1 MTSLAKGIF
10 IVGAKRTAFG
20 TFGGKLAKSHITDLQ
35 TIAAKAALAAA
46 NVNPEIVDSVV
57 IGNVISSAA
66 SDGGYLARH
75 VLLKTGVPVDKPAL
89 IVNRLCG
96 SGFQAIVSGLQDI
109 ETGCAEI
116 SLTGGVENM
125 SASPY
130 VVRNIRFGGVPLGHS
145 PVLEDTIW
153 LSVQDTYCKLSMA
166 LTAEK
171 LGDQFKLTKDEV
183 DQFSFQSQQRWKAA
197 QDAGK
202 FKDEIVPVPIKV
214 KKDTVNFEVDEHPR
228 PQTTLEG
235 LKKLPTLFKKDG
247 LVTAGSASGICDG
260 AAAVVLAGEAAL
272 SKHNLKP
279 LARIVAHS
287 VVGVDP
293 SIMGFGPSPAIKN
306 ILKITGKTL
315 NDIDLI
321 EINEAF
327 GAQALA
333 CAKDLKLDMSKFNV
347 NGGAIALGHPLAA
360 SGSRITGHLVY
371 ELKRRGGKYAIGSA
385 CIGGGQGIAIM
396 IEAL

>member
-10 IVGAKRTAFG
+10 IVGAKRTPFG

-35 TIAAKAALAAA
+35 TIASKAALEAA
-46 NVNPEIVDSVV
+46 NVKPENVDSVV
-57 IGNVISSAA
+57 IGNVISSVAP
-66 SDGGYLARH
+66 DGGYLARH
-75 VLLKTGVPVDKPAL
+75 VLLKSGVSVDKPAL
-89 IVNRLCG
+89 VVNRLCG

-116 SLTGGVENM
+116 VLTGGVENM
-125 SASPY
+125 SGCPY
-130 VVRNIRFGGVPLGHS
+130 VARNIRFGGIPLGQS
-145 PVLEDTIW
+145 PVLEDTLW
-153 LSVQDTYCKLSMA
+153 VAVQDTYCNLSMA

-171 LGDQFKLTKDEV
+171 LGEQFKLTKDEV
-183 DQFSFQSQQRWKAA
+183 DQFALQSQQRWKAA

-214 KKDTVNFEVDEHPR
+214 KKETVNFEVDEHPR
-228 PQTTLEG
+228 PNTTLEG
-235 LKKLPTLFKKDG
+235 LQKLPTMFKKNG

-260 AAAVVLAGEAAL
+260 AGAVVIASEGAL
-272 SKHNLKP
+272 KNHSLKP

-360 SGSRITGHLVY
+360 SGARITGHLVY

-385 CIGGGQGIAIM
+385 CIGGGQGIAVM